1 MGCPG
6 TEKLQRGGR
15 ESLAAE
21 EEVGVETAWGKA
33 KKGNKR
39 GWGSNDVL
47 KAKMRAA
54 VCA

>member
-21 EEVGVETAWGKA
+21 EEVGAETAWGKA
-33 KKGNKR
+33 KKEIKG
-39 GWGSNDVL
+39 GGAL
-47 KAKMRAA
+47 MMH
-54 VCA
+54 